1 MGSSSTPSSAPLVSV
16 VSPYYNRQEHV
27 YESVQSLLEQTY
39 DNLEI
44 VIVDDG
50 STDETYRRL
59 CSFDDPRLRVIHQAN
74 QGVVGALR
82 TAIDASQ
89 GEIVAVHGSGDI
101 SYPQRIEKQVALLQ
115 ARPEIGVVGC
125 YVKNVNTVNG
135 YTTILKNNSRAATT
149 ESLKTRNVF
158 THGEVMY
165 RRELYEQ
172 VGGYRFFFRY
182 AEDRDLWLRMRL
194 HTEFDD
200 VEEVLY
206 ERFLL
211 PDGVGLDLEK
221 SMIQGYLADFAGQ
234 CISYR
239 EKYGVDPVDLY
250 GEKAAFIRHRSR
262 PLARR
267 LHMYTTAALL
277 GKDVE
282 QARRFND
289 SSLQEARGVR
299 NTLMQGLL
307 AVLTRN
313 HYAKTLFFRLLP
325 KVREVRQARRKK
337 RVKQS

>member
-1 MGSSSTPSSAPLVSV
+1 MGSSNPNPLVSV
-16 VSPYYNRQEHV
+16 VSPYYNRQEYV

-50 STDETYRRL
+50 STDETYQRL
-59 CSFDDPRLRVIHQAN
+59 GSFDDPRLTVIHQEN

-82 TAIDASQ
+82 TAISASR

-101 SYPQRIEKQVALLQ
+101 SYPERIEKQVALLQ

-125 YVKNVNTVNG
+125 HVENVNTVNG
-135 YTTILKNNSRAATT
+135 YTKILKSDSRAATT
-149 ESLKTRNVF
+149 ETLKTKNVF

-165 RRELYEQ
+165 RRELYER

-206 ERFLL
+206 RRFLL
-211 PDGVGLDLEK
+211 PNGVGLDLEK

-234 CISYR
+234 CITYR

-250 GEKAAFIRHRSR
+250 GEKAAFIRRRS
-262 PLARR
+262 PTLARR
-267 LHMYTTAALL
+267 LHMLTTAALV
-277 GKDVE
+277 GEDIE
-282 QARRFND
+282 QAQRFND
-289 SSLQEARGVR
+289 SSRQEARGVR

-307 AVLTRN
+307 GVLASNR
-313 HYAKTLFFRLLP
+313 YARTSFFRLLP
-325 KVREVRQARRKK
+325 KVRGVKHARRQRRAELARK
-337 RVKQS
+337 

>member
-1 MGSSSTPSSAPLVSV
+1 MSTKSTRPLVSV
-16 VSPYYNRQEHV
+16 VSPYYNRQAYV
-27 YESVQSLLEQTY
+27 YESVQSLLDQSY

-50 STDETYRRL
+50 STDETYQRL
-59 CSFDDPRLRVIHQAN
+59 CSFSDPRLKVIHQEN

-82 TAIDASQ
+82 TAIDASK

-101 SYPQRIEKQVALLQ
+101 SYPERIEKQVALLQ

-125 YVKNVNTVNG
+125 HVKNTNTVNG
-135 YTTILKNNSRAATT
+135 YSMILKSNSAAATT
-149 ESLKTRNVF
+149 ETLKESNVF

-165 RRELYEQ
+165 RRELYER

-200 VEEVLY
+200 VKEVLY

-221 SMIQGYLADFAGQ
+221 SMLQGYLADFAGQ

-239 EKYGVDPVDLY
+239 ERYGVDPVDLY
-250 GEKAAFIRHRSR
+250 GEKAAFIRHRS
-262 PLARR
+262 PLLARR
-267 LHMYTTAALL
+267 LQGYTVAALMKEDIDL
-277 GKDVE
+277 
-282 QARRFND
+282 ARRFNN

-299 NTLMQGLL
+299 NTLTQGLL
-307 AVLTRN
+307 ALLRRSPTC
-313 HYAKTLFFRLLP
+313 KTLFYKLLP
-325 KVREVRQARRKK
+325 KLRGANRARRAM
-337 RVKQS
+337 R